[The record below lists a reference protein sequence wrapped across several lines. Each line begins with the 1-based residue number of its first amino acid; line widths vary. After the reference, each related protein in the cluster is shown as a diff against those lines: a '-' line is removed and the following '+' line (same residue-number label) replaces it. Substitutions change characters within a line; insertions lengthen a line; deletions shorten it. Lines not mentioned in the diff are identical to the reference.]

1 MFLYTADYLLARL
14 SLPGG
19 LCAWLAEWLT
29 QFYYYPTLGAVILGA
44 LSLVIYVSTF
54 SLLRS
59 HRCQAVYAAV
69 LSAILPCALLCV
81 MGNEHVMLCYVVSLG
96 VVLAVSAL
104 CLKFLGSSYSAAS
117 TVLAAPRV
125 RIVVI
130 LLVLA
135 SLQVS
140 LYYLAGPVALT
151 FGLLTLAAAWRCPRR
166 GLAIT
171 LVLIVLAVS
180 MAACLVFTYC
190 CVTPHYPWPVILNGI
205 FYFRAIR
212 FDLEA
217 PTVLLLLPLLVPV
230 LVSGAS
236 LIPPVSS
243 PRTRMLLAIT
253 ACVLLSV
260 STVCGIRQCYDADKY
275 VQLRQVFLIRGERW
289 QQLLDEARSGQP
301 HTPMSCTAVNLALAM
316 THQLPQRQF
325 EYYQCGIEGL
335 LLRHQPDHV
344 QNLPTMEAYY
354 RLGLINLAQWYAFE
368 LQQAIP
374 NQNQS
379 ARLTQR
385 LAECNLINGRYEVA
399 SKYIDLLSQTRFY
412 RHWAEQAKQLLW
424 NDDLLSLHTE
434 YGRLRRWLPSQE
446 DDCTFPHPEVEIIIG
461 RQYVRDN
468 SNVMAMQYF
477 LSSLLLKGQAE
488 QFVSYLVPEQR
499 SNPFPR
505 GYRAYYERISREQS
519 ASPYDAVTGS
529 TLQLRIDN

>member
-1 MFLYTADYLLARL
+1 MFLYTTGYLLDRL
-14 SLPGG
+14 LLPGG
-19 LCAWLAEWLT
+19 ACAWLAEWLT
-29 QFYYYPTLGAVILGA
+29 QFYYYPTLGAVILA
-44 LSLVIYVSTF
+44 VLSLGIYASTYC
-54 SLLRS
+54 LLRL
-59 HRCQAVYAAV
+59 HRCEATYAAA

-96 VVLAVSAL
+96 LVLAVSAL
-104 CLKFLGSSYSAAS
+104 FLKLLEASLPAA
-117 TVLAAPRV
+117 LAVPAVPRV
-125 RIVVI
+125 RVVAVFFATA
-130 LLVLA
+130 LLQA
-135 SLQVS
+135 A

-151 FGLLTLAAAWRCPRR
+151 FGLLSLTVAWRRPKR
-166 GLAIT
+166 GLAIALT
-171 LVLIVLAVS
+171 LIVLAVTI
-180 MAACLVFTYC
+180 AACLVFTYR
-190 CVTPHYPWPVILNGI
+190 CVTPRYPWPVILNGI
-205 FYFRAIR
+205 FYFRAVR

-217 PTVLLLLPLLVPV
+217 PTVLLLLPLLVPALAFGTSFIPV
-230 LVSGAS
+230 VSTPKARWLVSAAALVS
-236 LIPPVSS
+236 LAVG
-243 PRTRMLLAIT
+243 
-253 ACVLLSV
+253 
-260 STVCGIRQCYDADKY
+260 TVCGIRQCYDTDKY
-275 VQLRQVFLIRGERW
+275 IQLRQIYLMRGERW
-289 QQLLDEARSGQP
+289 QELLDEARSGQP

-424 NDDLLSLHTE
+424 NDDLLNRHTE
-434 YGRLRRWLPSQE
+434 YGRLRRLLPSQE

-468 SNVMAMQYF
+468 SNAMAMQYF
-477 LSSLLLKGQAE
+477 LSALLLKGQVE

-505 GYRAYYERISREQS
+505 GYRAYYERMSQEQS
-519 ASPYDAVTGS
+519 VTPHDAVTGS
-529 TLQLRIDN
+529 TLQLKIDN